1 MQCINV
7 IQQRIEECKIR
18 YTDGFMLMIYGT
30 STGSHSIEVKGK
42 RQLTNRGYSKP
53 PIVDVNGNTIAM
65 GEQGAHGPGGESV
78 FDCGSSMVMSKAVE
92 TNDEAALAHAP
103 DPGERHRSRGHFH
116 AIVPIKTPWESV
128 PTPKPEAERKVVA
141 LDPGVRAFQTC
152 YSTTDGCTGRAISDL
167 GGCIVGCI
175 YDGSPARG

>member
-1 MQCINV
+1 MTRPLLLTRPIPGNA
-7 IQQRIEECKIR
+7 IGGAAKITR
-18 YTDGFMLMIYGT
+18 
-30 STGSHSIEVKGK
+30 
-42 RQLTNRGYSKP
+42 N
-53 PIVDVNGNTIAM
+53 
-65 GEQGAHGPGGESV
+65 
-78 FDCGSSMVMSKAVE
+78 
-92 TNDEAALAHAP
+92 
-103 DPGERHRSRGHFH
+103 SRGHFH